1 MNLQKKL
8 AGQKKRIFQDWTRPI
23 VSDESVFQLRKTSE
37 KTKLYIYRQTGQ
49 DERRRNP
56 MKLSGVQIQGS
67 ITAWGCLSYWG
78 FGCSELL
85 EENMD
90 SSHYVEKTLTNF

>member
-1 MNLQKKL
+1 
-8 AGQKKRIFQDWTRPI
+8 
-23 VSDESVFQLRKTSE
+23 
-37 KTKLYIYRQTGQ
+37 
-49 DERRRNP
+49 